1 MRDIGRIEERLTNVE
16 RVTTLSLLE
25 KDAQSFE
32 TTDANGLNRFKSG
45 FVVDNFTGHKIGD
58 TLNPDYRNSMD
69 THQGELRPVHKT
81 KGVDLIEQATTDAAR
96 TAPVIKRRVISL
108 HFPTQKKFL
117 RNNRLRQL
125 LKE

>member
-45 FVVDNFTGHKIGD
+45 FLVDAFRGHSVGD
-58 TLNPDYRNSMD
+58 VQNRDYKNSMD
-69 THQGELRPVHKT
+69 MQLGELRPIHKT
-81 KGVDLIEQATTDAAR
+81 KGIDLLEQATTDSAR
-96 TAPVIKRRVISL
+96 TI
-108 HFPTQKKFL
+108 
-117 RNNRLRQL
+117 
-125 LKE
+125 